1 MKFCASKSPTS
12 CSCKTIAGIVK
23 DNSMKK
29 LRNNKIKVHR
39 FFHELFGRETTRFD
53 LLAIIIC
60 SVSFATLTVILKWNV
75 DISTI
80 KKIILTILAL
90 DIGGG
95 VVANFTTGT
104 NNYYFESLSKR
115 YFFIF
120 FHLLQPLILIWI
132 YPSDSLAIMGISLFA
147 LTSSIIVL
155 NLKDQYTQRIVAVTL
170 LLLCIILTPL
180 SNYSDHLLQITI
192 LLYSIKLIIAFSVNW
207 ILISMDDARADNK
220 TTTY

>member
-1 MKFCASKSPTS
+1 MQNKKIQVNKF
-12 CSCKTIAGIVK
+12 IV
-23 DNSMKK
+23 
-29 LRNNKIKVHR
+29 
-39 FFHELFGRETTRFD
+39 ELFGRETTRFD

-60 SVSFATLTVILKWNV
+60 SVSFATLTMILKWNV

-104 NNYYFESLSKR
+104 NNYYSESLRKR
-115 YFFIF
+115 YLFVF

-132 YPSDSLAIMGISLFA
+132 YPIDSLAIMVISLLT

-155 NLKDQYTQRIVAVTL
+155 NLKDQYTQRIIAVTL
-170 LLLCIILTPL
+170 LLLCIILTPIL
-180 SNYSDHLLQITI
+180 NYSDNLLQIVI
-192 LLYSIKLIIAFSVNW
+192 LLYSMKLILAFSVNW
-207 ILISMDDARADNK
+207 TSISKDEARADNK
-220 TTTY
+220 ITTS